1 MANKRQL
8 KKRISY
14 VCGEIAS
21 EILLAYYIVKDID
34 RATVDKIVCDVAE
47 LQAETIAHASFSF
60 DKTAKDF
67 TDRKAYNTARAKY
80 NAQAFA
86 KLRKEFSEKAE
97 AIIKEMNAAVPA
109 SGRELLKKLG

>member
-34 RATVDKIVCDVAE
+34 RAAVDKIVCDVAE
-47 LQAETIAHASFSF
+47 LQADTIARVSFSF
-60 DKTAKDF
+60 DKVAKDF
-67 TDRKAYNTARAKY
+67 TDRKAYNAARAKY
-80 NAQAFA
+80 NAQAYG
-86 KLRKEFSEKAE
+86 KLRAEFAE
-97 AIIKEMNAAVPA
+97 
-109 SGRELLKKLG
+109 